1 MEELPVVAANQL
13 ITKRSMDIKVLHSIF
28 IQNTDLKLLKYITEQ
43 NVVSTEMNTP
53 FVISVG
59 AGRLHHL

>member
-1 MEELPVVAANQL
+1 MHRDSVEELPVVAANQL

-43 NVVSTEMNTP
+43 NM
-53 FVISVG
+53 
-59 AGRLHHL
+59 L